1 MFLNAGVL
9 LMFLCMTVSVLGA
22 SSGFAEKTEEY
33 SKPEIVCPETGPG
46 SEWYQ
51 NAPEVTIIHTEPNAV
66 CRYLIT
72 APSGKKTEG
81 ELRIEQTEEPDEPG
95 GEEETEQPGET
106 ESGGGEETEQPGE
119 TESGGEEET
128 EQPMETGPVGE
139 GKTERPDEDGTSES
153 GDEDEPGD
161 ESESGADDGTGQE
174 EGMQSDGQGEQEG
187 DHEEKQ
193 EPAVAVIGTETW
205 EEGENLLT
213 VWLET
218 EPEGRQMHR
227 QERMIRVDES
237 GPGKVTFS
245 YRDTEGGC
253 FSSSFKVAV
262 AASDTVSGVKEIVCG
277 VGGGKKELIEGS
289 QGILEITPGF
299 EGKITAYAVDRSG
312 RAGVK
317 SESSRICCE
326 DEAPMISLET
336 GTGENV
342 WQQKTAAVRIRVDE
356 SGEKYGFAS
365 GLKSITYYIGG
376 QAAGRRE
383 YSSLEKAVFTDT
395 LEFEADRPS
404 QNGEGVPVMVHVLD
418 RAGNTSVKIKE
429 LFVDSE
435 PPVIEIKGIEDSVIT
450 GEDVEMEIKVS
461 EENILSE
468 CMICI
473 CHTAPEEETK
483 EIISLTLEDC
493 DSTGQGVEKDIVLE
507 ETGRYECRVTAVD
520 AAGYRTERAVS
531 FTIDRDSPVIRYV
544 DQMNG
549 ANIRFFQWNYGK
561 EEMVR
566 DFTEHSYSMYLD
578 REPYFS
584 GEMVT
589 EEGERLLEVRAE
601 DAAGNVSFAKA
612 VFTIDHTPPVMYWGE
627 LKDGETYDD
636 SVVLS
641 LWVDGAGEWIRDID
655 INGEP
660 QKLSADSR
668 IFEYKITE
676 EGTYTVKG
684 EAEDLAGNR
693 KEEEI
698 YFEVR
703 ESGDLAGKVIGPVK
717 RIFSGNAEG
726 GSGRSTDMES
736 VSNGSGMRAVTVLA
750 AAGCCAVAC
759 AFAAKRL
766 KKKKSP

>member
-1 MFLNAGVL
+1 MKNKRTRKNRKMRVIMFLNAGVL

-81 ELRIEQTEEPDEPG
+81 ELRIEQTEE
-95 GEEETEQPGET
+95 
-106 ESGGGEETEQPGE
+106 
-119 TESGGEEET
+119 T

-174 EGMQSDGQGEQEG
+174 EGMRSGGQGEQEG

-193 EPAVAVIGTETW
+193 EPAVAVIGPEKW

-483 EIISLTLEDC
+483 EIISLTLE
-493 DSTGQGVEKDIVLE
+493 
-507 ETGRYECRVTAVD
+507 
-520 AAGYRTERAVS
+520 
-531 FTIDRDSPVIRYV
+531 
-544 DQMNG
+544 
-549 ANIRFFQWNYGK
+549 
-561 EEMVR
+561 
-566 DFTEHSYSMYLD
+566 
-578 REPYFS
+578 
-584 GEMVT
+584 
-589 EEGERLLEVRAE
+589 
-601 DAAGNVSFAKA
+601 
-612 VFTIDHTPPVMYWGE
+612 
-627 LKDGETYDD
+627 
-636 SVVLS
+636 
-641 LWVDGAGEWIRDID
+641 
-655 INGEP
+655 
-660 QKLSADSR
+660 
-668 IFEYKITE
+668 
-676 EGTYTVKG
+676 
-684 EAEDLAGNR
+684 
-693 KEEEI
+693 
-698 YFEVR
+698 
-703 ESGDLAGKVIGPVK
+703 
-717 RIFSGNAEG
+717 
-726 GSGRSTDMES
+726 
-736 VSNGSGMRAVTVLA
+736 VTVCIWTGNLIFR
-750 AAGCCAVAC
+750 G
-759 AFAAKRL
+759 RW
-766 KKKKSP
+766 